1 MQGYTVSSRY
11 DSDDYDELLAL
22 SCDACSEQVRQN
34 MLCTIGISH
43 GALLVSSQDYV
54 VTQVVS
60 WKEPYD
66 MRSFVIPR
74 QPVLMPRS
82 CLMSLIG
89 GEMARFKI
97 RKALCSDI
105 QVCLKTALFIGG
117 LP

>member
-54 VTQVVS
+54 VIQVVS
-60 WKEPYD
+60 WKEPDD
-66 MRSFVIPR
+66 MRSFVISR
-74 QPVLMPRS
+74 QPVLTQRS
-82 CLMSLIG
+82 CSMSWIG
-89 GEMARFKI
+89 EEMERFEK
-97 RKALCSDI
+97 RKVPSSS
-105 QVCLKTALFIGG
+105 LFTHCGP
-117 LP
+117 L